1 MFGYIKE
8 QINAQRKSVNATTP
22 EMQPADVPNEV
33 ITEFAHLFQELDD
46 ISEEGIDAGA
56 ERKLDLDIDLNGE
69 GDVEVETIEI
79 GLDGNLKDI
88 PGDATAPS
96 ITTEYETMKTYDK
109 FYAEAAERIPRMPR
123 ESDAA
128 YDKRV
133 SVLAD
138 KMYEEYCVDAEEIGA
153 FGFSKMS
160 ITDDRVPDRI
170 NVNFG
175 SMQDG
180 SNAEFVTKVPVYF
193 ATDNNDHQITKKQLD
208 SVRLVQGGAFKNID
222 SPLKTY
228 MESTYNMP
236 EEKSVW
242 DYCTP
247 SALYVP
253 KGNGDSFCV
262 VLEYT
267 NEITGKNEYFGWTSS
282 TARTDKSADVVLEA
296 KKIYTTQE
304 VDSFIKD
311 ARETWKTLCKNH
323 PEIDN
328 KFADQMVTKLSN
340 EVKSLMKNGY
350 ELLRVVRA
358 DRFDLWSV
366 HNDEE
371 LSLSMGV
378 EGDKGPAI
386 TVTKYDKN
394 GSWVDDC
401 TLKKLTDS
409 IPKSF
414 LSGSNDANNGKLDKA
429 EKVNMESFVSD
440 IYEWKTAAE
449 HDIAH
454 EAAEMKEAKPKRR
467 LSRFFQEGID
477 IGTGDA
483 GSDTDNA
490 GGDPPAIDE
499 GSSDQAVDAGTSSD
513 AAPADNPQPDD
524 SGEQKET
531 AAVNDVSDQIAEK
544 VADQTKADATGDED
558 ITFSDEDN
566 SGSTD
571 DSSVS
576 FDSSEP
582 TGDETASVED
592 QLDDLDNTAA
602 ENDELSG
609 DEEGMEDDGSI
620 ENGEV
625 GDIENMSME
634 EIMNNA
640 SDKLKSMPLNEL
652 KAFLNDNSTS
662 DFQEAF
668 ILTKKNINKEV
679 DVHIRK
685 ALGILNDNRMNIDK
699 LLSKFKFEGRALNR
713 VLVKAAK
720 TGDVY
725 SSDEQEAIKKL
736 NSALSELLV
745 SLKKTNDSSY
755 VSAVKRKIG
764 DFTKQSKIVAAFVED
779 KMEKPVQE
787 SFLLS
792 NIKDK
797 ITKALIPVKADM
809 KDLFDKFQVSQL
821 TRGRIIKKYSSNSY
835 GGTGRS
841 SNMGATTDAITG
853 YSKAAKNIDS
863 ALKLLNK
870 AIRKNADDVELI
882 TKLADKIDLVSDYI
896 ETVIDDKVENK
907 EYINLIGKLS
917 GEIVDLINQYI
928 GDDESLQ
935 NSEDSAAEMN
945 EAEPSFDNDISSDDT
960 DADEAVEETPDTDDE
975 ESTDND
981 ESDEDNDSEEDD
993 E

>member
-8 QINAQRKSVNATTP
+8 QINAQRKSVNVTTP

-33 ITEFAHLFQELDD
+33 ITEYAHLFQELDD

-56 ERKLDLDIDLNGE
+56 ERKLDLDIDLNGD

-153 FGFSKMS
+153 FGFSKIP

-180 SNAEFVTKVPVYF
+180 SNAEFVSKVNVTF
-193 ATDNNDHQITKKQLD
+193 AADENHQITKKQLD
-208 SVRLVQGGAFKNID
+208 SVRLVQNGAFKNIG
-222 SPLKTY
+222 SSLRTY
-228 MESTYNMP
+228 MESNYDIP
-236 EEKSVW
+236 SDKSVW
-242 DYCTP
+242 NYCTP
-247 SALYVP
+247 SAIYVP

-267 NEITGKNEYFGWTSS
+267 NEINDRREFFGWTQPVVFQESVFNKNND
-282 TARTDKSADVVLEA
+282 DKKKTLSDDEA
-296 KKIYTTQE
+296 KKYILSNINDSSLGKAFKDGKATVELDSKSGE
-304 VDSFIKD
+304 VTVKTSSGATVTSKGISFK
-311 ARETWKTLCKNH
+311 
-323 PEIDN
+323 IDGKVKKLRKSKLGN
-328 KFADQMVTKLSN
+328 KWVVESADIDQM
-340 EVKSLMKNGY
+340 
-350 ELLRVVRA
+350 
-358 DRFDLWSV
+358 
-366 HNDEE
+366 
-371 LSLSMGV
+371 
-378 EGDKGPAI
+378 
-386 TVTKYDKN
+386 
-394 GSWVDDC
+394 
-401 TLKKLTDS
+401 
-409 IPKSF
+409 
-414 LSGSNDANNGKLDKA
+414 
-429 EKVNMESFVSD
+429 EKVNMESFVEETN
-440 IYEWKTAAE
+440 YEWKKSTAYKLAQ
-449 HDIAH
+449 

-524 SGEQKET
+524 RGEQKET

-544 VADQTKADATGDED
+544 VADQTKADATGDDD

-620 ENGEV
+620 ENGEA

-652 KAFLNDNSTS
+652 KAFLNDNSAS

-809 KDLFDKFQVSQL
+809 KDLFDRFQASQL
-821 TRGRIIKKYSSNSY
+821 TRGRIIKKYASVSVAAIE
-835 GGTGRS
+835 GTTGRA
-841 SNMGATTDAITG
+841 SNMGAATNTITG

-945 EAEPSFDNDISSDDT
+945 EAEPSFDNDISSDDI
-960 DADEAVEETPDTDDE
+960 DADEAVEETPDTDDA
-975 ESTDND
+975 ESADND

>member
-22 EMQPADVPNEV
+22 EIQPADVPNEV
-33 ITEFAHLFQELDD
+33 ITEYAHLFQELDD

-56 ERKLDLDIDLNGE
+56 ERKLDLDIDLNGD

-96 ITTEYETMKTYDK
+96 VTTEYETMKTYDK

-123 ESDAA
+123 ESDVA

-153 FGFSKMS
+153 FGFSKMP
-160 ITDDRVPDRI
+160 ITDDRVPERI

-180 SNAEFVTKVPVYF
+180 SNAEFVSKVNVTF
-193 ATDNNDHQITKKQLD
+193 AADENHQITKKQLD
-208 SVRLVQGGAFKNID
+208 SVRLVQNGAFKNIG
-222 SPLKTY
+222 SSLRAY
-228 MESTYNMP
+228 MESNYDIP
-236 EEKSVW
+236 SDKSVW
-242 DYCTP
+242 NYCTP
-247 SALYVP
+247 SAIYVP

-267 NEITGKNEYFGWTSS
+267 NEINDRREFFGWT
-282 TARTDKSADVVLEA
+282 KPVSAKENDD
-296 KKIYTTQE
+296 I
-304 VDSFIKD
+304 
-311 ARETWKTLCKNH
+311 
-323 PEIDN
+323 
-328 KFADQMVTKLSN
+328 DQM
-340 EVKSLMKNGY
+340 
-350 ELLRVVRA
+350 
-358 DRFDLWSV
+358 
-366 HNDEE
+366 
-371 LSLSMGV
+371 
-378 EGDKGPAI
+378 
-386 TVTKYDKN
+386 
-394 GSWVDDC
+394 
-401 TLKKLTDS
+401 
-409 IPKSF
+409 
-414 LSGSNDANNGKLDKA
+414 
-429 EKVNMESFVSD
+429 EKVNMESFVEETN
-440 IYEWKTAAE
+440 YEWKKSTAYKLAQ
-449 HDIAH
+449 

-467 LSRFFQEGID
+467 PSRFFQEGID

-483 GSDTDNA
+483 VSDTDNA

-499 GSSDQAVDAGTSSD
+499 GSSDQAVDAGASSD
-513 AAPADNPQPDD
+513 AAPADNPQPDGG
-524 SGEQKET
+524 SEPKET

-582 TGDETASVED
+582 TGDEAASVED

-609 DEEGMEDDGSI
+609 DEEGMGDDGSI

-652 KAFLNDNSTS
+652 KAFLNDNSAS

-787 SFLLS
+787 GFVQEGLFLSSSNVKKRLSSKIPPVHADLMEIVRAHESGKLTKGKIMKMYKPHKTDYQKTTGAIGTNSGSIATYGSTTVNKSYEVDTIQMDHLHSLLKIVGKILRKSKVQVAFNSDEMTIIDNLGESLDDFIDYLESLIIDTSDNKGLVDQVGKDAKAITELLS
-792 NIKDK
+792 KVYNFCTSLDS
-797 ITKALIPVKADM
+797 IPSQRRYEGEDM
-809 KDLFDKFQVSQL
+809 LGEPEEGLEGETEMTAEEPDL
-821 TRGRIIKKYSSNSY
+821 G
-835 GGTGRS
+835 
-841 SNMGATTDAITG
+841 
-853 YSKAAKNIDS
+853 
-863 ALKLLNK
+863 
-870 AIRKNADDVELI
+870 
-882 TKLADKIDLVSDYI
+882 
-896 ETVIDDKVENK
+896 
-907 EYINLIGKLS
+907 
-917 GEIVDLINQYI
+917 
-928 GDDESLQ
+928 
-935 NSEDSAAEMN
+935 
-945 EAEPSFDNDISSDDT
+945 
-960 DADEAVEETPDTDDE
+960 ADEAVEETPDTDDTEDADSE
-975 ESTDND
+975 EPDED
-981 ESDEDNDSEEDD
+981 ESEDKDNDSEEDD

>member
-8 QINAQRKSVNATTP
+8 QINAQRKSVNVTTP

-56 ERKLDLDIDLNGE
+56 ERKLDLDIDLNGD

-153 FGFSKMS
+153 FGFSKIP
-160 ITDDRVPDRI
+160 ITDDRVPERI

-180 SNAEFVTKVPVYF
+180 SNAEFVSKVNVTF
-193 ATDNNDHQITKKQLD
+193 AADENHQITKKQLD
-208 SVRLVQGGAFKNID
+208 SVRLVQNGAFKNIG
-222 SPLKTY
+222 SSLRAY
-228 MESTYNMP
+228 MESNYDIP
-236 EEKSVW
+236 SDKSVW
-242 DYCTP
+242 NYCTP
-247 SALYVP
+247 SAIYVP

-267 NEITGKNEYFGWTSS
+267 NEINDRREFFGWTQPVVFQESVFNKNND
-282 TARTDKSADVVLEA
+282 DKKKSLSDDEA
-296 KKIYTTQE
+296 KKYILSNINDSSLGKAFKDGKATVELDSNSGE
-304 VDSFIKD
+304 VTVKTSSGATVTSKGISFK
-311 ARETWKTLCKNH
+311 
-323 PEIDN
+323 IDGKVKKLRKSKLGN
-328 KFADQMVTKLSN
+328 KWVVESADIDQM
-340 EVKSLMKNGY
+340 
-350 ELLRVVRA
+350 
-358 DRFDLWSV
+358 
-366 HNDEE
+366 
-371 LSLSMGV
+371 
-378 EGDKGPAI
+378 
-386 TVTKYDKN
+386 
-394 GSWVDDC
+394 
-401 TLKKLTDS
+401 
-409 IPKSF
+409 
-414 LSGSNDANNGKLDKA
+414 
-429 EKVNMESFVSD
+429 EKVNMESFVEETN
-440 IYEWKTAAE
+440 YEWKKSTAYKLAQ
-449 HDIAH
+449 

-524 SGEQKET
+524 NGEQKET

-609 DEEGMEDDGSI
+609 DEEGFEDDGSI
-620 ENGEV
+620 ENGEA

-652 KAFLNDNSTS
+652 KAFLNDNSAS

-764 DFTKQSKIVAAFVED
+764 EFTKQSKIVAAFVED

-809 KDLFDKFQVSQL
+809 KDLFDRFQASQL

-841 SNMGATTDAITG
+841 SNMGAGTDMITG

-935 NSEDSAAEMN
+935 NSEDSTAEMN
-945 EAEPSFDNDISSDDT
+945 EAEPSFDNDISSDDI

-975 ESTDND
+975 ESADND

>member
-22 EMQPADVPNEV
+22 EMQPADVPNEL
-33 ITEFAHLFQELDD
+33 ITEYAHLFQELDD

-56 ERKLDLDIDLNGE
+56 ERKLDLDIDLNGD

-96 ITTEYETMKTYDK
+96 VTTEYETMKTYDK

-170 NVNFG
+170 NVNLG

-208 SVRLVQGGAFKNID
+208 SVRLVQGGALKNIG

-267 NEITGKNEYFGWTSS
+267 NEITGAVERFGWTQPVVFQESVFNKNND
-282 TARTDKSADVVLEA
+282 DKKKTLSDDEA
-296 KKIYTTQE
+296 KKYILSNINDTSLGKAFKDGKATVELDSKSGE
-304 VDSFIKD
+304 VTVKTSDGATAKSKGISFK
-311 ARETWKTLCKNH
+311 
-323 PEIDN
+323 IDGKVKKLRKSKLGN
-328 KFADQMVTKLSN
+328 KWVVESADIDQM
-340 EVKSLMKNGY
+340 
-350 ELLRVVRA
+350 
-358 DRFDLWSV
+358 
-366 HNDEE
+366 
-371 LSLSMGV
+371 
-378 EGDKGPAI
+378 
-386 TVTKYDKN
+386 
-394 GSWVDDC
+394 
-401 TLKKLTDS
+401 
-409 IPKSF
+409 
-414 LSGSNDANNGKLDKA
+414 

-454 EAAEMKEAKPKRR
+454 EAAKTKEAKPKRR

-490 GGDPPAIDE
+490 GGDPPALDE
-499 GSSDQAVDAGTSSD
+499 SSSDQAVDTGASSD

-524 SGEQKET
+524 GGESKET

-566 SGSTD
+566 AGSTD

-602 ENDELSG
+602 ENDDLSG

-620 ENGEV
+620 ENGEI

-640 SDKLKSMPLNEL
+640 SDKLKTMPLNEL
-652 KAFLNDNSTS
+652 KEFLNGNSAS

-720 TGDVY
+720 TSAVY

-736 NSALSELLV
+736 NSALSELLA
-745 SLKKTNDSSY
+745 SLKKTNDASY

-787 SFLLS
+787 GFVQEGLFLS
-792 NIKDK
+792 
-797 ITKALIPVKADM
+797 
-809 KDLFDKFQVSQL
+809 
-821 TRGRIIKKYSSNSY
+821 SSNVKKRLSSKIPPVHADLMEIVRAHETGKLTKGKIMKMYKPHKTDYQKTTGAVGTNSGSIATYGSTTVNKSY
-835 GGTGRS
+835 EVDTIQMDHLHSLLKIVGKILRKSKVQVAFNSDEMTLIDNLGESLDDFIDYLESLIIDTSDNKGLVDQV
-841 SNMGATTDAITG
+841 GKDAKAITEIL
-853 YSKAAKNIDS
+853 SKVYNFCTSLDS
-863 ALKLLNK
+863 IPSQRRYEGEDMLGEPEGALEGETEMT
-870 AIRKNADDVELI
+870 AEEP
-882 TKLADKIDLVSDYI
+882 DL
-896 ETVIDDKVENK
+896 
-907 EYINLIGKLS
+907 G
-917 GEIVDLINQYI
+917 
-928 GDDESLQ
+928 
-935 NSEDSAAEMN
+935 
-945 EAEPSFDNDISSDDT
+945 
-960 DADEAVEETPDTDDE
+960 ADEAVEETPDTDATDATEDTDSE
-975 ESTDND
+975 EPADDDS
-981 ESDEDNDSEEDD
+981 EDKGNDSEEDD

>member
-8 QINAQRKSVNATTP
+8 QINAQRKSVNVTTP

-56 ERKLDLDIDLNGE
+56 ERKLDLDIDLNGD

-96 ITTEYETMKTYDK
+96 VTTEYETMKTYDK

-153 FGFSKMS
+153 FGFSKIP
-160 ITDDRVPDRI
+160 ITDDRVPERI

-180 SNAEFVTKVPVYF
+180 SNAEFVSKVNVTF
-193 ATDNNDHQITKKQLD
+193 AADENHQITKKQLD
-208 SVRLVQGGAFKNID
+208 SVRLVQNGAFKNIG
-222 SPLKTY
+222 SSLRTY
-228 MESTYNMP
+228 MESNYDIP
-236 EEKSVW
+236 SDKSVW
-242 DYCTP
+242 NYCTP
-247 SALYVP
+247 SAIYVP

-267 NEITGKNEYFGWTSS
+267 NEINDRREFFGWTQPVVFQESVFNKNND
-282 TARTDKSADVVLEA
+282 DKKKSLSDDEA
-296 KKIYTTQE
+296 KKYILSNINDSSLGKAFKDGKATVELDSNSGE
-304 VDSFIKD
+304 VTVKTSSGATVTSKGISFK
-311 ARETWKTLCKNH
+311 
-323 PEIDN
+323 IDGKVKKLRKSKLGN
-328 KFADQMVTKLSN
+328 KWVVESADIDQM
-340 EVKSLMKNGY
+340 
-350 ELLRVVRA
+350 
-358 DRFDLWSV
+358 
-366 HNDEE
+366 
-371 LSLSMGV
+371 
-378 EGDKGPAI
+378 
-386 TVTKYDKN
+386 
-394 GSWVDDC
+394 
-401 TLKKLTDS
+401 
-409 IPKSF
+409 
-414 LSGSNDANNGKLDKA
+414 
-429 EKVNMESFVSD
+429 EKVNMESFVEETN
-440 IYEWKTAAE
+440 YEWKKSTAYKLAQ
-449 HDIAH
+449 
-454 EAAEMKEAKPKRR
+454 EATEMKEAKPKRR

-609 DEEGMEDDGSI
+609 DEEGMEDDSSI

-652 KAFLNDNSTS
+652 KEFLNGNSTS

-809 KDLFDKFQVSQL
+809 KDLFDRFQASQL
-821 TRGRIIKKYSSNSY
+821 TRGRIIKKYSSNEY
-835 GGTGRS
+835 GGSGRS
-841 SNMGATTDAITG
+841 SNMGAVTDPITG

-945 EAEPSFDNDISSDDT
+945 EAEPSFDNDISSDDI
-960 DADEAVEETPDTDDE
+960 DADEAVEETPDTDATEDTDSEEPDE
-975 ESTDND
+975 DESEDKDND
-981 ESDEDNDSEEDD
+981 NEEDD

>member
-8 QINAQRKSVNATTP
+8 QINAQRKSVNVTTP

-96 ITTEYETMKTYDK
+96 VTTEYETMKTYDK

-153 FGFSKMS
+153 FGFSKIP
-160 ITDDRVPDRI
+160 ITDDRVPERI

-180 SNAEFVTKVPVYF
+180 SNAEFVSKVNVTF
-193 ATDNNDHQITKKQLD
+193 AADENHQITKKQLD
-208 SVRLVQGGAFKNID
+208 SVRLVQNGAFKNIG
-222 SPLKTY
+222 SSLRTY
-228 MESTYNMP
+228 MESNYDIP
-236 EEKSVW
+236 SDKSVW
-242 DYCTP
+242 NYCTP
-247 SALYVP
+247 SAIYVP

-267 NEITGKNEYFGWTSS
+267 NEINDRREFFCWTQPVVFQESVFNKNND
-282 TARTDKSADVVLEA
+282 DKKKTLSDDEA
-296 KKIYTTQE
+296 KKYILNNINDSSLGKAFKDGKATVELDSKSGE
-304 VDSFIKD
+304 VTVKTSSGATATSKGISFK
-311 ARETWKTLCKNH
+311 
-323 PEIDN
+323 IDGKVKKLRKSKLGN
-328 KFADQMVTKLSN
+328 NWVVESADIDQM
-340 EVKSLMKNGY
+340 
-350 ELLRVVRA
+350 
-358 DRFDLWSV
+358 
-366 HNDEE
+366 
-371 LSLSMGV
+371 
-378 EGDKGPAI
+378 
-386 TVTKYDKN
+386 
-394 GSWVDDC
+394 
-401 TLKKLTDS
+401 
-409 IPKSF
+409 
-414 LSGSNDANNGKLDKA
+414 
-429 EKVNMESFVSD
+429 EKVNMESFAEETN
-440 IYEWKTAAE
+440 YEWKRSTAYKLAQ
-449 HDIAH
+449 
-454 EAAEMKEAKPKRR
+454 EAVEMKEAKPKRR

-499 GSSDQAVDAGTSSD
+499 GSSEQAVDAGTSSD
-513 AAPADNPQPDD
+513 AAPADNPQPDGG
-524 SGEQKET
+524 SEQKET
-531 AAVNDVSDQIAEK
+531 AAVNNVSDQIAEK

-602 ENDELSG
+602 ENDELSS

-620 ENGEV
+620 ENGEA

-652 KAFLNDNSTS
+652 KAFLNDNSAS

-764 DFTKQSKIVAAFVED
+764 NFTKQSKIVAAFVED

-809 KDLFDKFQVSQL
+809 KDLFDRFQASQL
-821 TRGRIIKKYSSNSY
+821 SRGRIIKKYASVSVSAIQ
-835 GGTGRS
+835 GTTGRA

-945 EAEPSFDNDISSDDT
+945 EAEPSFDNDISSDDI
-960 DADEAVEETPDTDDE
+960 DADEAVEETPDTDDTDDTEDVDSE
-975 ESTDND
+975 EPADND
-981 ESDEDNDSEEDD
+981 SEDKDNDSEEDD

>member
-8 QINAQRKSVNATTP
+8 QINAQRKSVNVTTP

-96 ITTEYETMKTYDK
+96 VTTEYETMKTYDK

-153 FGFSKMS
+153 FGFSKIP
-160 ITDDRVPDRI
+160 ITDDRVPERI

-180 SNAEFVTKVPVYF
+180 SNAEFVSKVNVTF
-193 ATDNNDHQITKKQLD
+193 AADENHQITKKQLD
-208 SVRLVQGGAFKNID
+208 SVRLVQNGAFKNIG
-222 SPLKTY
+222 SSLRTY
-228 MESTYNMP
+228 MESNYDIP
-236 EEKSVW
+236 SDKSVW
-242 DYCTP
+242 NYCTP
-247 SALYVP
+247 SAIYVP

-267 NEITGKNEYFGWTSS
+267 NEINDRREFFGWTQPVVFQESVFNKNND
-282 TARTDKSADVVLEA
+282 DKKETLSDDEA
-296 KKIYTTQE
+296 KKYILSNINDSSLGKAFKDGKATVELDSKSGE
-304 VDSFIKD
+304 VTVKTSGGATATSKGISFK
-311 ARETWKTLCKNH
+311 
-323 PEIDN
+323 IDGKVKKLRKSKLGN
-328 KFADQMVTKLSN
+328 NWVVESADIDQM
-340 EVKSLMKNGY
+340 
-350 ELLRVVRA
+350 
-358 DRFDLWSV
+358 
-366 HNDEE
+366 
-371 LSLSMGV
+371 
-378 EGDKGPAI
+378 
-386 TVTKYDKN
+386 
-394 GSWVDDC
+394 
-401 TLKKLTDS
+401 
-409 IPKSF
+409 
-414 LSGSNDANNGKLDKA
+414 
-429 EKVNMESFVSD
+429 EKVNMESFAEETN
-440 IYEWKTAAE
+440 YEWKKSTAYKLAQ
-449 HDIAH
+449 

-483 GSDTDNA
+483 GSDTDNTA

-513 AAPADNPQPDD
+513 AAPADNPQPDGG
-524 SGEQKET
+524 SEQKET

-620 ENGEV
+620 ENGEA

-652 KAFLNDNSTS
+652 KTFLNDNSAS

-809 KDLFDKFQVSQL
+809 KDLFDRFQASQL

-835 GGTGRS
+835 GGSGRS

-945 EAEPSFDNDISSDDT
+945 EAEPSFDNDISSDDI

-975 ESTDND
+975 ESADND

>member
-8 QINAQRKSVNATTP
+8 QINAQRKSVNVTTP

-96 ITTEYETMKTYDK
+96 VTTEYETMKTYDK

-153 FGFSKMS
+153 FGFSKIP
-160 ITDDRVPDRI
+160 ITDDRVPERI

-180 SNAEFVTKVPVYF
+180 SNAEFVSKVNVTF
-193 ATDNNDHQITKKQLD
+193 AADENHQITKKQLD
-208 SVRLVQGGAFKNID
+208 SVRLVQNGAFKNIG
-222 SPLKTY
+222 SSLRAY
-228 MESTYNMP
+228 MESNYDIP
-236 EEKSVW
+236 SDKSVW
-242 DYCTP
+242 NYCTP
-247 SALYVP
+247 SAIYVP

-267 NEITGKNEYFGWTSS
+267 NEINDRREFFGWTQPVVFQESVFNKNND
-282 TARTDKSADVVLEA
+282 DKKKSLSDDEA
-296 KKIYTTQE
+296 KKYILSNINDSSLGKAFKDGKATVELDSNSGE
-304 VDSFIKD
+304 VTVKTSSGATVTSKGISFK
-311 ARETWKTLCKNH
+311 
-323 PEIDN
+323 IDGKVKKLRKSKLGN
-328 KFADQMVTKLSN
+328 KWVVESADIDQM
-340 EVKSLMKNGY
+340 
-350 ELLRVVRA
+350 
-358 DRFDLWSV
+358 
-366 HNDEE
+366 
-371 LSLSMGV
+371 
-378 EGDKGPAI
+378 
-386 TVTKYDKN
+386 
-394 GSWVDDC
+394 
-401 TLKKLTDS
+401 
-409 IPKSF
+409 
-414 LSGSNDANNGKLDKA
+414 
-429 EKVNMESFVSD
+429 EKVNMESFVEETN
-440 IYEWKTAAE
+440 YEWKKSTAYKLAQ
-449 HDIAH
+449 
-454 EAAEMKEAKPKRR
+454 EAAEMKEAKPKRK

-524 SGEQKET
+524 NGEQKET

-609 DEEGMEDDGSI
+609 DEEGFEDDGSI
-620 ENGEV
+620 ENGEA

-652 KAFLNDNSTS
+652 KAFLNDNSAS

-809 KDLFDKFQVSQL
+809 KDLFDRFQASQL

-841 SNMGATTDAITG
+841 SNMGAGTDMITG

-945 EAEPSFDNDISSDDT
+945 EAEPSFDNDISSDDI

-975 ESTDND
+975 ESADND

>member
-8 QINAQRKSVNATTP
+8 QINAQRKSVNVTTP

-96 ITTEYETMKTYDK
+96 VTTEYETMKTYDK

-153 FGFSKMS
+153 FGFSKIP
-160 ITDDRVPDRI
+160 ITDDRVPERI

-180 SNAEFVTKVPVYF
+180 SNAEFVSKVNVTF
-193 ATDNNDHQITKKQLD
+193 AADENHQITKKQLD
-208 SVRLVQGGAFKNID
+208 SVRLVQNGAFKNIG
-222 SPLKTY
+222 SSLRTY
-228 MESTYNMP
+228 MESNYDIP
-236 EEKSVW
+236 SDKSVW
-242 DYCTP
+242 NYCTP
-247 SALYVP
+247 SAIYVP

-262 VLEYT
+262 VLEYV
-267 NEITGKNEYFGWTSS
+267 NEINDRREFFGWT
-282 TARTDKSADVVLEA
+282 KPVSAKENDD
-296 KKIYTTQE
+296 I
-304 VDSFIKD
+304 
-311 ARETWKTLCKNH
+311 
-323 PEIDN
+323 
-328 KFADQMVTKLSN
+328 DQM
-340 EVKSLMKNGY
+340 
-350 ELLRVVRA
+350 
-358 DRFDLWSV
+358 
-366 HNDEE
+366 
-371 LSLSMGV
+371 
-378 EGDKGPAI
+378 
-386 TVTKYDKN
+386 
-394 GSWVDDC
+394 
-401 TLKKLTDS
+401 
-409 IPKSF
+409 
-414 LSGSNDANNGKLDKA
+414 
-429 EKVNMESFVSD
+429 EKVNMESFVEETN
-440 IYEWKTAAE
+440 YEWKKSTAYKLAQ
-449 HDIAH
+449 

-490 GGDPPAIDE
+490 AGGDPPAIDE

-513 AAPADNPQPDD
+513 AAPADNPQPDGG
-524 SGEQKET
+524 GEQKET

-652 KAFLNDNSTS
+652 KAFLNDNSAS

-679 DVHIRK
+679 DIHIRK

-787 SFLLS
+787 GFVQEGLFLSSSNVKKRLSSKIPPVHADLMEIVRAHEAGKLTKGKIMKMYKPHKTDYQKTTGAIGTNSGSIATYGSTTVNKSYEVDTIQMDHLHSLLKIVGKILRKSKVQVAFNSDEMTIIDNLGESLDDFIDYLESLIIDTSDNKGLVDQVGKDAKAITELLS
-792 NIKDK
+792 KVYNFCTSLDS
-797 ITKALIPVKADM
+797 IPSQRRYEGEDM
-809 KDLFDKFQVSQL
+809 LGETEEGLEGETEMTAEEPDL
-821 TRGRIIKKYSSNSY
+821 G
-835 GGTGRS
+835 
-841 SNMGATTDAITG
+841 
-853 YSKAAKNIDS
+853 
-863 ALKLLNK
+863 
-870 AIRKNADDVELI
+870 
-882 TKLADKIDLVSDYI
+882 
-896 ETVIDDKVENK
+896 
-907 EYINLIGKLS
+907 
-917 GEIVDLINQYI
+917 
-928 GDDESLQ
+928 
-935 NSEDSAAEMN
+935 
-945 EAEPSFDNDISSDDT
+945 
-960 DADEAVEETPDTDDE
+960 ADEAVEETPDTDATDATEDADSEEPDE
-975 ESTDND
+975 D
-981 ESDEDNDSEEDD
+981 ESEDKDNDSEEDD

>member
-1 MFGYIKE
+1 
-8 QINAQRKSVNATTP
+8 
-22 EMQPADVPNEV
+22 
-33 ITEFAHLFQELDD
+33 
-46 ISEEGIDAGA
+46 
-56 ERKLDLDIDLNGE
+56 
-69 GDVEVETIEI
+69 
-79 GLDGNLKDI
+79 
-88 PGDATAPS
+88 
-96 ITTEYETMKTYDK
+96 
-109 FYAEAAERIPRMPR
+109 
-123 ESDAA
+123 
-128 YDKRV
+128 
-133 SVLAD
+133 
-138 KMYEEYCVDAEEIGA
+138 
-153 FGFSKMS
+153 
-160 ITDDRVPDRI
+160 
-170 NVNFG
+170 
-175 SMQDG
+175 MQDG
-180 SNAEFVTKVPVYF
+180 SNAEFVSKVNVTF
-193 ATDNNDHQITKKQLD
+193 AADENHQITKKQLD
-208 SVRLVQGGAFKNID
+208 SVRLVQNGAFKNIG
-222 SPLKTY
+222 SSLRTY
-228 MESTYNMP
+228 MESNYDIP
-236 EEKSVW
+236 SDKSVW
-242 DYCTP
+242 NYCTP
-247 SALYVP
+247 SAIYVP

-262 VLEYT
+262 VLEYV
-267 NEITGKNEYFGWTSS
+267 NEINDRREFFGWT
-282 TARTDKSADVVLEA
+282 KPVSAKENDD
-296 KKIYTTQE
+296 I
-304 VDSFIKD
+304 
-311 ARETWKTLCKNH
+311 
-323 PEIDN
+323 
-328 KFADQMVTKLSN
+328 DQM
-340 EVKSLMKNGY
+340 
-350 ELLRVVRA
+350 
-358 DRFDLWSV
+358 
-366 HNDEE
+366 
-371 LSLSMGV
+371 
-378 EGDKGPAI
+378 
-386 TVTKYDKN
+386 
-394 GSWVDDC
+394 
-401 TLKKLTDS
+401 
-409 IPKSF
+409 
-414 LSGSNDANNGKLDKA
+414 
-429 EKVNMESFVSD
+429 EKVNMESFVEETN
-440 IYEWKTAAE
+440 YEWKKSTAYKLAQ
-449 HDIAH
+449 

-513 AAPADNPQPDD
+513 AAPADNPQPAD

-620 ENGEV
+620 ENGEA

-652 KAFLNDNSTS
+652 KAFLNDNSAS

-809 KDLFDKFQVSQL
+809 KDLFDRFQASQL

-841 SNMGATTDAITG
+841 SNMGAGTDMITG

-935 NSEDSAAEMN
+935 NSEDSTAEMN
-945 EAEPSFDNDISSDDT
+945 EAEPSFDNDISSDDI

-975 ESTDND
+975 ESADND

>member
-8 QINAQRKSVNATTP
+8 QINAQRKSVNVTTP

-56 ERKLDLDIDLNGE
+56 ERKLDLDIDLNGD

-96 ITTEYETMKTYDK
+96 VTTEYETMKTYDK

-180 SNAEFVTKVPVYF
+180 SNAEFVSKVNVTF
-193 ATDNNDHQITKKQLD
+193 AADENHQITKKQLD
-208 SVRLVQGGAFKNID
+208 SVRLVQNGAFKNIG
-222 SPLKTY
+222 SSLRTY
-228 MESTYNMP
+228 MESNYDIP
-236 EEKSVW
+236 SDKSVW
-242 DYCTP
+242 NYCTP
-247 SALYVP
+247 SAIYVP

-267 NEITGKNEYFGWTSS
+267 NEINDRREFFGWTQPVVFQESVFNKNND
-282 TARTDKSADVVLEA
+282 DKKKSLSDDEA
-296 KKIYTTQE
+296 KKYILSNINDSSLGKAFKDGKATVELDSNSGE
-304 VDSFIKD
+304 VTVKTSSGATVTSKGISFK
-311 ARETWKTLCKNH
+311 
-323 PEIDN
+323 IDGKVKKLRKSKLGN
-328 KFADQMVTKLSN
+328 KWVVESADIDQM
-340 EVKSLMKNGY
+340 
-350 ELLRVVRA
+350 
-358 DRFDLWSV
+358 
-366 HNDEE
+366 
-371 LSLSMGV
+371 
-378 EGDKGPAI
+378 
-386 TVTKYDKN
+386 
-394 GSWVDDC
+394 
-401 TLKKLTDS
+401 
-409 IPKSF
+409 
-414 LSGSNDANNGKLDKA
+414 
-429 EKVNMESFVSD
+429 EKVNMESFVEETN
-440 IYEWKTAAE
+440 YEWKKSTAYKLAQ
-449 HDIAH
+449 
-454 EAAEMKEAKPKRR
+454 EATEMKEAKPKRR

-490 GGDPPAIDE
+490 GGDPPALDE
-499 GSSDQAVDAGTSSD
+499 SSSDQAVDAGASSD

-609 DEEGMEDDGSI
+609 DEEGFEDDGSI
-620 ENGEV
+620 ENGEA

-652 KAFLNDNSTS
+652 KAFLNDNSAS

-736 NSALSELLV
+736 NSALSELRV

-787 SFLLS
+787 GFVQEGLFLSSSNVKKRLSSKIPPVHADLMEIVRAHEAGKLTKGKIMKMYKPHKTDYQKTTGAIGTNSGSIATYGSTTVNKSYEVDTIQMDHLHSLLKIVGKILRKSKVQVAFNSDEMTIIDNLGESLDDFIDYLESLIIDTSDNKGLVDQVGKDAKAITELLS
-792 NIKDK
+792 KVYNFCTSLDS
-797 ITKALIPVKADM
+797 IPSQRRYEGEDM
-809 KDLFDKFQVSQL
+809 LGETEEGLEGETEMTSEEPDL
-821 TRGRIIKKYSSNSY
+821 G
-835 GGTGRS
+835 
-841 SNMGATTDAITG
+841 
-853 YSKAAKNIDS
+853 
-863 ALKLLNK
+863 
-870 AIRKNADDVELI
+870 
-882 TKLADKIDLVSDYI
+882 
-896 ETVIDDKVENK
+896 
-907 EYINLIGKLS
+907 
-917 GEIVDLINQYI
+917 
-928 GDDESLQ
+928 
-935 NSEDSAAEMN
+935 
-945 EAEPSFDNDISSDDT
+945 
-960 DADEAVEETPDTDDE
+960 ADEAVEETPDTDDTEDADSE
-975 ESTDND
+975 EPDED
-981 ESDEDNDSEEDD
+981 ESEDKDNDSEEDD

>member
-8 QINAQRKSVNATTP
+8 QINAQRKSVNVTTP

-96 ITTEYETMKTYDK
+96 VTTEYETMKTYDK

-153 FGFSKMS
+153 FGFSKIP
-160 ITDDRVPDRI
+160 ITDDRVPERI

-180 SNAEFVTKVPVYF
+180 SNAEFVSKVNVTF
-193 ATDNNDHQITKKQLD
+193 AADENHQITKKQLD
-208 SVRLVQGGAFKNID
+208 SVRLVQNGAFKNIG
-222 SPLKTY
+222 SSLRTY
-228 MESTYNMP
+228 MESNYDIP
-236 EEKSVW
+236 SDKSVW
-242 DYCTP
+242 NYCTP
-247 SALYVP
+247 SAIYVP

-262 VLEYT
+262 VLEYV
-267 NEITGKNEYFGWTSS
+267 NEINDRREFFGWT
-282 TARTDKSADVVLEA
+282 KPVSAKENDD
-296 KKIYTTQE
+296 I
-304 VDSFIKD
+304 
-311 ARETWKTLCKNH
+311 
-323 PEIDN
+323 
-328 KFADQMVTKLSN
+328 DQM
-340 EVKSLMKNGY
+340 
-350 ELLRVVRA
+350 
-358 DRFDLWSV
+358 
-366 HNDEE
+366 
-371 LSLSMGV
+371 
-378 EGDKGPAI
+378 
-386 TVTKYDKN
+386 
-394 GSWVDDC
+394 
-401 TLKKLTDS
+401 
-409 IPKSF
+409 
-414 LSGSNDANNGKLDKA
+414 
-429 EKVNMESFVSD
+429 EKVNMESFVEETN
-440 IYEWKTAAE
+440 YEWKKSTAYKLAQ
-449 HDIAH
+449 

-787 SFLLS
+787 GFVQEGLFLSSSNVKKRLSSKIPPVHADLMEIVRAHEAGKLTKGKIMKMYKPHKTDYQKTTGAIGTNSGSIATYGSTTVNKSYEVDTIQMDHLHSLLKIVGKILRKSKVQVAFNSDEMTIIDNLGESLDDFIDYLESLIIDTSDNKGLVDQVGKDAKAITELLS
-792 NIKDK
+792 KVYNFCTSLDS
-797 ITKALIPVKADM
+797 IPSQRRYEGEDM
-809 KDLFDKFQVSQL
+809 LGETEEGLEGETEMTAEEPDL
-821 TRGRIIKKYSSNSY
+821 G
-835 GGTGRS
+835 
-841 SNMGATTDAITG
+841 
-853 YSKAAKNIDS
+853 
-863 ALKLLNK
+863 
-870 AIRKNADDVELI
+870 
-882 TKLADKIDLVSDYI
+882 
-896 ETVIDDKVENK
+896 
-907 EYINLIGKLS
+907 
-917 GEIVDLINQYI
+917 
-928 GDDESLQ
+928 
-935 NSEDSAAEMN
+935 
-945 EAEPSFDNDISSDDT
+945 
-960 DADEAVEETPDTDDE
+960 ADEAVEETPDTDATDATEDADSEEPDE
-975 ESTDND
+975 D
-981 ESDEDNDSEEDD
+981 ESEDKDNDSEEDD

>member
-8 QINAQRKSVNATTP
+8 QINAQRKSVNVTTP

-96 ITTEYETMKTYDK
+96 VTTEYETMKTYDK
-109 FYAEAAERIPRMPR
+109 FYAEAAEKIPRMPR

-153 FGFSKMS
+153 FGFSKIP
-160 ITDDRVPDRI
+160 ITDDRVPERI

-180 SNAEFVTKVPVYF
+180 SNAEFVSKVNVTF
-193 ATDNNDHQITKKQLD
+193 AADENHQITKKQLD
-208 SVRLVQGGAFKNID
+208 SVRLVQNGAFKNIG
-222 SPLKTY
+222 SSLRAY
-228 MESTYNMP
+228 MESNYDIP
-236 EEKSVW
+236 SDKSVW
-242 DYCTP
+242 NYCTP
-247 SALYVP
+247 SAIYVP

-267 NEITGKNEYFGWTSS
+267 NEINDRREFFGWTQPVVFQESVFNKNND
-282 TARTDKSADVVLEA
+282 DKKKSLSDDEA
-296 KKIYTTQE
+296 KKYILSNINDSSLGKAFKDGKATVELDSNSGE
-304 VDSFIKD
+304 VTVKTSSGATVTSKGISFK
-311 ARETWKTLCKNH
+311 
-323 PEIDN
+323 IDGKVKKLRKSKLGN
-328 KFADQMVTKLSN
+328 KWVVESADIDQM
-340 EVKSLMKNGY
+340 
-350 ELLRVVRA
+350 
-358 DRFDLWSV
+358 
-366 HNDEE
+366 
-371 LSLSMGV
+371 
-378 EGDKGPAI
+378 
-386 TVTKYDKN
+386 
-394 GSWVDDC
+394 
-401 TLKKLTDS
+401 
-409 IPKSF
+409 
-414 LSGSNDANNGKLDKA
+414 
-429 EKVNMESFVSD
+429 EKVNMESFVEETN
-440 IYEWKTAAE
+440 YEWKKSTAYKLAQ
-449 HDIAH
+449 
-454 EAAEMKEAKPKRR
+454 EAAEMKEAKPKRK

-524 SGEQKET
+524 NGEQKET

-609 DEEGMEDDGSI
+609 DEEGFEDDGSI
-620 ENGEV
+620 ENGEA

-652 KAFLNDNSTS
+652 KAFLNDNSAS

-809 KDLFDKFQVSQL
+809 KDLFDRFQASQL

-841 SNMGATTDAITG
+841 SNMGAGTDMITG

-935 NSEDSAAEMN
+935 NSEDSTAEMN
-945 EAEPSFDNDISSDDT
+945 EAEPSFDNDISSDDI

-975 ESTDND
+975 ESADND